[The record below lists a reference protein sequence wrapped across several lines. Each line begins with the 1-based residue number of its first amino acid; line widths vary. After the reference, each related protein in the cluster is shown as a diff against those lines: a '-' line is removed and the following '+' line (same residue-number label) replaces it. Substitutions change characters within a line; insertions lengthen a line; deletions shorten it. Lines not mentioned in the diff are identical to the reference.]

1 MSVELLVRI
10 GLLLAAS
17 IAGAALILA
26 ALSRLLNRTPAPSD
40 QAGAVLRPAVFVF
53 EDGMLCDPSDEAQRL
68 LRHQSLAENDLAA
81 IVANLSRG
89 FPDLGDRLNA
99 LGQEGSL
106 RIPGIAPGAQIRL
119 DAWDGF
125 LRLEICDQRATGD
138 DLILALERDALEDE
152 VATLRSIAEDAP
164 QPIWKVDARGDLV
177 WANRA
182 YLGLADK
189 LRPTQ
194 AGRDPLWPTTAVFAD
209 LQPLPDGRDSLVQ
222 RAALHLPDV
231 SSPLWFEVT
240 TVRRGAALVHFAVDA
255 TGMIAAEA
263 GRQTFIQTLTKTFA
277 HLPIGL
283 AIFDR
288 DRRLALFNPAF
299 LDLTGLPV
307 TFLSSRP
314 LVQTFLDR
322 LRDRNMLP
330 EPKNYTTWR
339 DQVAALEAAAIEGTY
354 CETWTLP
361 GGQVYRVSGRPH
373 PDGAIAFLFED
384 ISEEVMLTRHFR
396 SELDTAQA
404 VIDTLD
410 EGLAVFSPGGTL
422 TMTNAAYHSIWAT
435 ASVRPEAPSGTQ
447 ERAPMGISAGEGT
460 LALTDTAVTD
470 EVARWQALTL
480 PSPLLGKLADGL
492 PGGPLPG
499 AMAEVIRLNDG
510 RALVCR
516 VEPLARGAFLVGF
529 RLMIQ
534 PESRTEPMLQEDG
547 AVVSTVPRRERR
559 QARAI
564 G

>member
-1 MSVELLVRI
+1 MTIDMLVRL
-10 GLLLAAS
+10 GVLLGFS
-17 IAGAALILA
+17 VAGAAVVLA
-26 ALSRLLNRTPAPSD
+26 LLSRLFERASAPAA
-40 QAGAVLRPAVFVF
+40 QAGADLRPAVLVF
-53 EDGMLCDPSDEAQRL
+53 EDGMLCDPTDEAQRL

-81 IVANLSRG
+81 VVANLSRS
-89 FPDLGDRLNA
+89 FPDLGDRLNT
-99 LGQEGSL
+99 LGQDGSL
-106 RIPGIAPGAQIRL
+106 RIPGITPGAQIRV

-125 LRLEICDQRATGD
+125 LRLEICDQRGTVD
-138 DLILALERDALEDE
+138 DPIFALERDALEDE
-152 VATLRSIAEDAP
+152 VETLRSIAEDAP

-189 LRPTQ
+189 LRPTE
-194 AGRDPLWPTTAVFAD
+194 AGHDPLWPGTAVFAD
-209 LQPLPDGRDSLVQ
+209 LQPLPDCRDSLVQ
-222 RAALHLPDV
+222 RAALHLPDA

-240 TVRRGAALVHFAVDA
+240 TVRRGTALVHFAVDA

-314 LVQTFLDR
+314 QVHTFLDR

-396 SELDTAQA
+396 SELNTAQA

-410 EGLAVFSPGGTL
+410 EGLAVFSQGGTL
-422 TMTNAAYHSIWAT
+422 TMTNAAYHRIWA
-435 ASVRPEAPSGTQ
+435 AAPPRPETAPDI
-447 ERAPMGISAGEGT
+447 PSAEAT
-460 LALTDTAVTD
+460 LALTDTGLSD
-470 EVARWQALTL
+470 EVARWAASTL

-492 PGGPLPG
+492 PGGPGRG

-516 VEPLARGAFLVGF
+516 VEALSRGAFLVGF
-529 RLMIQ
+529 RLTIQ
-534 PESRTEPMLQEDG
+534 PDTRTEPLLQDAEP
-547 AVVSTVPRRERR
+547 VVSTVRRRERR